1 MGAALPVV
9 AAAGPI
15 IEGIAANSAAKSQ
28 SELIGQQ
35 TKNDVRDI
43 KNSFKDARA
52 ANIAQTGASG
62 LSMTSQS
69 FMNIA
74 ANNAV
79 NMAQSV
85 AERRYAGA
93 VAQAQAE
100 QAGKNALIGG
110 LISGATAGMGSLQTA
125 KYQKKMLAGQ
135 QGLLSPTLDIM
146 TPKE

>member
-35 TKNDVRDI
+35 TKNDVRDL

-52 ANIAQTGASG
+52 ANITQMGASG
-62 LSMTSQS
+62 LSATSQS
-69 FMNIA
+69 FTNIM

-100 QAGKNALIGG
+100 QAGKNALVGG
-110 LISGATAGMGSLQTA
+110 LIGGATAAVGGIQAA
-125 KYQKKMLAGQ
+125 KFQKKLLAGQ